1 MNELV
6 YFEQQVKIASIHA
19 ERIEESLKKI
29 DPLLPITLDFMS
41 HISLDQRNCLDV
53 VLFRFAKL
61 QDLLGEKLFPLIIT
75 FAGKDPKKN
84 TYIDQLNI
92 LEKME
97 LLPSRIE
104 WMEMRKLR
112 NRIAHDYP
120 CDTDTTLQETNNA
133 LDAAKKLA
141 AYWHTLLSQIQKLAD
156 QYKEAI

>member
-75 FAGKDPKKN
+75 FAGKDPKKIRTSIN
-84 TYIDQLNI
+84 STF
-92 LEKME
+92 
-97 LLPSRIE
+97 
-104 WMEMRKLR
+104 
-112 NRIAHDYP
+112 
-120 CDTDTTLQETNNA
+120 
-133 LDAAKKLA
+133 
-141 AYWHTLLSQIQKLAD
+141 
-156 QYKEAI
+156 